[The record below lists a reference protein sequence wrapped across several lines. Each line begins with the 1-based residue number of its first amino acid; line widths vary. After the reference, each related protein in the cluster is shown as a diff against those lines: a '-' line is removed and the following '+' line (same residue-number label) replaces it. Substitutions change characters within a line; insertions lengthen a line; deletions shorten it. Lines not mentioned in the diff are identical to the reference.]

1 MPVQKLAI
9 RIQLW
14 KIINAMK
21 TYFAVVAII
30 AGAFLSGCTTDKNEP
45 VLDTVGPSPDQP
57 LAANSTSGTLVVY
70 SAYEVNADFAAR
82 DHRSPIYSDYN
93 ILAADGK
100 LLKKVHNNS
109 GTILQCP
116 VAVELSPGKYHV
128 VAHANGYAG
137 YLAVP
142 VVIASLQTTILHLEG
157 DGFWPDKAAF
167 NQTNAV
173 RLPDGRIIGWKAVPD
188 L

>member
-1 MPVQKLAI
+1 MSVQKLLMQ
-9 RIQLW
+9 IQPW
-14 KIINAMK
+14 KTTKAMK
-21 TYFAVVAII
+21 TYFTLTLIF
-30 AGAFLSGCTTDKNEP
+30 AGALLSGCATGENKP
-45 VLDTVGPSPDQP
+45 ALDTVGPSPNQP
-57 LAANSTSGTLVVY
+57 SATSSTNGTLVVY

-82 DHRSPIYSDYN
+82 DRRSPIYSDYN